1 MKPEEELRS
10 RIDTLP
16 EWKKQWVK
24 EAAAPLLREHF
35 FAVTKPRWKEI
46 DRRMKEVQEQ
56 TAVQAGFRDY
66 AEVKRH
72 VEWTR
77 FGTPETAQLEAQ
89 VKRYQRLAEP
99 RLDELMQQKNTIAA
113 QQNILE
119 CRLAADKADMLDR
132 YTRYA
137 IRNVK
142 QILANGHLI
151 MECDI
156 EGLYKGMMDVIP
168 EEMIHKLKNGLDK
181 NEAAAQLFSEDLLIL
196 DKFQTLVLE
205 NGQVID
211 GFVNN
216 RMSSIQYLHRYQLI
230 DMDGQRIVL
239 NKLPDGF
246 DHKLALFTDT
256 AIEFNGKMC
265 LNVEYMRPR
274 SELERSRLSDI
285 QLTTTDVPYIRC
297 KVDDVQQMRVRLD
310 DKDKELY
317 DRSKPLWGI
326 NPAAE
331 LTKVFAEKYYADVLG
346 QEMKNSIKR

>member
-113 QQNILE
+113 QQTSLN
-119 CRLAADKADMLDR
+119 AAWLR
-132 YTRYA
+132 
-137 IRNVK
+137 IRPTCSTDTHVMPS
-142 QILANGHLI
+142 G
-151 MECDI
+151 
-156 EGLYKGMMDVIP
+156 
-168 EEMIHKLKNGLDK
+168 
-181 NEAAAQLFSEDLLIL
+181 
-196 DKFQTLVLE
+196 
-205 NGQVID
+205 
-211 GFVNN
+211 
-216 RMSSIQYLHRYQLI
+216 MSSRFS
-230 DMDGQRIVL
+230 
-239 NKLPDGF
+239 P
-246 DHKLALFTDT
+246 TD
-256 AIEFNGKMC
+256 I
-265 LNVEYMRPR
+265 
-274 SELERSRLSDI
+274 
-285 QLTTTDVPYIRC
+285 
-297 KVDDVQQMRVRLD
+297 
-310 DKDKELY
+310 
-317 DRSKPLWGI
+317 
-326 NPAAE
+326 
-331 LTKVFAEKYYADVLG
+331 
-346 QEMKNSIKR
+346 